1 MPVLYPAVLCTFRL
15 LVAWPPFR
23 HSREDGSPVFE
34 GLVSN
39 RIAQCVLHPDNAHGV
54 SGMAICSAEIPS
66 LGKPT
71 RCRRSP
77 RRIAPLKHVPE
88 KSGMRSGFA
97 AKPMRHLFT
106 WASSLRQNRKGI
118 PICMRTCFCRT
129 MRREQRG
136 QPVGWPIFNV
146 YQPSGCPRAAIFQAL
161 SGTLLAHGHAQP
173 GMSVGPHHASVTP

>member
-1 MPVLYPAVLCTFRL
+1 MLGR
-15 LVAWPPFR
+15 
-23 HSREDGSPVFE
+23 SRRCGDDLRNTKPLAGSA
-34 GLVSN
+34 ST
-39 RIAQCVLHPDNAHGV
+39 RIC
-54 SGMAICSAEIPS
+54 
-66 LGKPT
+66 
-71 RCRRSP
+71 RSP

-146 YQPSGCPRAAIFQAL
+146 YQPSGCPRAAIFQATARTLTQIAMHDPEFCVGSASREDGDL
-161 SGTLLAHGHAQP
+161 SGMKNSGIRCSARHPAHQP
-173 GMSVGPHHASVTP
+173 AASHDFGPCASQQTGGADRSP